1 MAQDNNHFTEEEFEQ
16 TRAAVA
22 PFFDYMRASSP
33 RKHTM
38 RFDGVLSTGL
48 AELVAAEIELWC
60 SPGPE
65 GREVVL
71 DVRVEPVGTGKSY
84 TVRAI
89 PCKGAFTPTTEF
101 FGRTIAAALEKKTRD
116 YFEAERLYLNLAEGH
131 AEAIISQFRG
141 K

>member
-1 MAQDNNHFTEEEFEQ
+1 MSHDSNHFTEEEFEQ

-22 PFFDYMRASSP
+22 PFFSYMRTP
-33 RKHTM
+33 ILRKDLM

-48 AELVAAEIELWC
+48 AELVAAEIELRC

-65 GREVVL
+65 GREVFL
-71 DVRVEPVGTGKSY
+71 DVRVEPVGSGQTY

-101 FGRTIAAALEKKTRD
+101 FGRTIAAALEKKARD
-116 YFEAERLYLNLAEGH
+116 FFERERLYLSLAEGH
-131 AEAIISQFRG
+131 AEDIISQFRG